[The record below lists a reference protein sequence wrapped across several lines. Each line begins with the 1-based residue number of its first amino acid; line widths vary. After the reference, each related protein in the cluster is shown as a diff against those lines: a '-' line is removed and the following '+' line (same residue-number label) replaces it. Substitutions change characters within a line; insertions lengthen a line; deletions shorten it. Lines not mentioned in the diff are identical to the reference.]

1 MISNIMLRINGK
13 LEIVETRGKN
23 RKQTKS
29 IRK

>member
-1 MISNIMLRINGK
+1 MIYNIMLRINGK